1 MGAVS
6 ALRRAASSS
15 CWETLEEAR
24 PLLSGS
30 VLVVLPKATKAD
42 KDMHGKL
49 LFELQRMGVNPIMY
63 TLTELFPS
71 AKASLEASKV
81 AQRVGART
89 VVAMGGGAV
98 CDAAKHVRGM
108 LEAGGGNVPLLL
120 VPTSFS
126 PLPMSPSCGVL
137 HFEEDVLVVGP
148 AKPPSVVAMDG
159 ELLSKG
165 ASYHPVLTPLSLVV
179 HLLDECFH
187 EAVAQVQAA
196 REGGGDGYDAFVGA
210 VADAVQGRDDALTP
224 ALAAMLADSG
234 GGGGGGVGTAELVA
248 ASVAL
253 GSSLGRSGAADG
265 VGAKAG
271 VATTLATLVSTHS
284 EMRGR
289 APFSWVLASVLEP
302 IMSLAEET
310 RLEGLLEDVES
321 GDGDDAMHVAL
332 CCAVDATAHML
343 GVKGPALL
351 EAAVGGRT
359 AFKEALGPA
368 TDALDISGTDAKNMI
383 AALDTA
389 YEELPR
395 ASTAAAFDSLIES
408 SLLPELLERLSE

>member
-1 MGAVS
+1 V
-6 ALRRAASSS
+6 
-15 CWETLEEAR
+15 EAR

-42 KDMHGKL
+42 KDVHGKL
-49 LFELQRMGVNPIMY
+49 LFELQRMGVNPITY
-63 TLTELFPS
+63 TLAELFPS
-71 AKASLEASKV
+71 AKASVEASKV
-81 AQRVGART
+81 AQRVGARS

-98 CDAAKHVRGM
+98 CDAAKHVRGV

-137 HFEEDVLVVGP
+137 HFEEDVLVVAP

-196 REGGGDGYDAFVGA
+196 GGGGGDGYGALVGT
-210 VADAVQGRDDALTP
+210 VAGTVQGRDAALTP
-224 ALAAMLADSG
+224 ALAAMLITTSSSSSS
-234 GGGGGGVGTAELVA
+234 GGGGVGTAELVA

-253 GSSLGRSGAADG
+253 GSSLGHGATADG

-302 IMSLAEET
+302 LVSIAEEK
-310 RLEGLLEDVES
+310 RSEGLLQDRVS
-321 GDGDDAMHVAL
+321 GDSDDMMHVAL
-332 CCAVDATAHML
+332 CCAVDSTAHIL
-343 GVKGPALL
+343 GIQGEALL

-368 TDALDISGTDAKNMI
+368 TDALDISDTDATNMI

-389 YEELPR
+389 YEGLPR
-395 ASTAAAFDSLIES
+395 ASTAAAFDALLES